1 MGLLDDAI
9 REHLDLKRRGGGD
22 PAEIE
27 RLEREALGPVRRDPT
42 GAAPTATAYEE
53 PPTEYLS
60 QYDDEQVG
68 ADVPRAEIVSS
79 APEPQPKRRGFFN
92 RRSAAP
98 SNPEPAPLESEHSS
112 LESEPYNPIVQ
123 PPAAPR
129 TQNGEPEPT
138 HVTPAGEKE
147 ASSDESASD
156 AVSPLDQPTV
166 EHQVVHDPDEVEDQD
181 EDDRLADVNRPA
193 DADHPTDA
201 DDRPADAKPD
211 ASSQDEDDVLEE
223 TPEFLQDTPE
233 HDRLWFEQRP
243 PKDFDFDG

>member
-1 MGLLDDAI
+1 MGLLDEAI
-9 REHLDLKRRGGGD
+9 REHLDLKRRSGGD

-42 GAAPTATAYEE
+42 GAAPTATAYED

-60 QYDDEQVG
+60 QYDDERAG

-79 APEPQPKRRGFFN
+79 APEPQPKRRGFLH

-98 SNPEPAPLESEHSS
+98 SNPDPAPPESEHSS
-112 LESEPYNPIVQ
+112 LESEPYDPIVQ

-129 TQNGEPEPT
+129 DHDDEPEPT
-138 HVTPAGEKE
+138 HLPTAGEKE
-147 ASSDESASD
+147 ASADDSASD

-166 EHQVVHDPDEVEDQD
+166 EHQVVHDPDEVEDHD
-181 EDDRLADVNRPA
+181 EDDRPA

-201 DDRPADAKPD
+201 EDRSTEAKPD
-211 ASSQDEDDVLEE
+211 ASGQDEDVLEE